1 MLIVQGEDQYIKQYL
16 EALSSRSVRYGKDY
30 CSRQLPSSPRIKRKP
45 NAPEEAAAAA
55 ATISTESPK
64 IDVVIKVL
72 KPASQLT
79 ITGISVNDTI
89 EDLKERIAKQ
99 YGNGLTLN
107 RQRLLLKG
115 KALSDPKC
123 LSEYN
128 LTDKATLHLMITAAP
143 ASPASSPVVGRFGLS
158 ATADEKIKDP
168 AFWDAIKSTV
178 AQQLGG
184 VDKDVDIVLEKM
196 KSNLSQ

>member
-1 MLIVQGEDQYIKQYL
+1 M
-16 EALSSRSVRYGKDY
+16 
-30 CSRQLPSSPRIKRKP
+30 
-45 NAPEEAAAAA
+45 
-55 ATISTESPK
+55 
-64 IDVVIKVL
+64 VIKVL

-123 LSEYN
+123 LSDYN

-143 ASPASSPVVGRFGLS
+143 ASPSSPAMGRFGLS
-158 ATADEKIKDP
+158 AAADEKVKDP

-196 KSNLSQ
+196 KSSLSQ

>member
-30 CSRQLPSSPRIKRKP
+30 CSRQLPSSSRIKRKP
-45 NAPEEAAAAA
+45 NAPQEST
-55 ATISTESPK
+55 ATPISTESPK

-128 LTDKATLHLMITAAP
+128 LTDKTTLHLMITAAP
-143 ASPASSPVVGRFGLS
+143 ASPAPASSPAMGRFGLS
-158 ATADEKIKDP
+158 VTADEKIKDA

>member
-1 MLIVQGEDQYIKQYL
+1 M
-16 EALSSRSVRYGKDY
+16 RH
-30 CSRQLPSSPRIKRKP
+30 LPTSISCLVLHQRKP